1 MEVRRIDEEV
11 TDLMARKVAAYE
23 RYQESIKEGEDLD
36 EKHDQV
42 RIALLALAKK
52 SKGTL
57 RLIKLVREK
66 RATFWRRDR
75 DDGNRGEADQGDG
88 GGVGVPGVLGG
99 VPAWSHLQVLRG
111 PPGLQGLHPE
121 DDRVP
126 DVQGGVH
133 VGHLQEVQRR
143 GEAS

>member
-1 MEVRRIDEEV
+1 MEIKKIDEEV

-57 RLIKLVREK
+57 RLIKLMREK
-66 RATFWRRDR
+66 LQQNEDEE
-75 DDGNRGEADQGDG
+75 D
-88 GGVGVPGVLGG
+88 VPGSG
-99 VPAWSHLQVLRG
+99 A
-111 PPGLQGLHPE
+111 
-121 DDRVP
+121 
-126 DVQGGVH
+126 
-133 VGHLQEVQRR
+133 
-143 GEAS
+143 